1 MVMDQDISAMM
12 DGEVD
17 AEQVEAI
24 CKRLRSDQAVQTWVC
39 YHVIGDALRGSP
51 GLSPGFVSRLSA
63 KLEDEPTVLAPPPRR
78 QSTPVRTAWAIAASA
93 AAVAVVGWV
102 AMQSFSPPE
111 QPARATL
118 VSTIGKAPALVRRG
132 ADVGDYVLVHQ
143 EYSPATMIQG
153 VQPYIRAVSAPD
165 GAGR

>member
-51 GLSPGFVSRLSA
+51 GLSPGFVPRLST

-78 QSTPVRTAWAIAASA
+78 PSTPVRTAWAIAASA

-102 AMQSFSPPE
+102 AMQS
-111 QPARATL
+111 
-118 VSTIGKAPALVRRG
+118 
-132 ADVGDYVLVHQ
+132 
-143 EYSPATMIQG
+143 
-153 VQPYIRAVSAPD
+153 
-165 GAGR
+165 